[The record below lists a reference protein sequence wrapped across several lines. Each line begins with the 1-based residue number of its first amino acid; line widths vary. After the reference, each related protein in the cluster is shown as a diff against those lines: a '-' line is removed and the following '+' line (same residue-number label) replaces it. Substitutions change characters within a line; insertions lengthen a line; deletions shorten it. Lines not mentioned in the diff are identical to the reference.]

1 LQNDYGLGCRYACL
15 FLRFRLAKFSAN
27 LHEVFYVFVLWWNVK
42 LLNSW
47 VVPIHPAK
55 EGRVNVQRNGALTLS
70 TYCKINLEAT
80 RGDHGS
86 SKRRG
91 SDSDRYFKYMPKG
104 REGHPPNVQ
113 SELELLHTSQVF
125 GYDVQAGITRQNLQ

>member
-1 LQNDYGLGCRYACL
+1 MTAVWAAVMLVCSCV
-15 FLRFRLAKFSAN
+15 FRLAKFSAN
-27 LHEVFYVFVLWWNVK
+27 LREVFYVFVWWWNVK

-80 RGDHGS
+80 CGGHGS

-91 SDSDRYFKYMPKG
+91 SDSDRYFRHMPKG
-104 REGHPPNVQ
+104 RKGYSLNVQ

-125 GYDVQAGITRQNLQ
+125 GYNVEAGATG